1 MSQRAGIEAWYRF
14 CGSMNKIYF
23 MKFFYSEHWW
33 HCRVIFRYDYIR
45 NHTFE
50 CPNIKMSFMVSE
62 QPQNEAREA
71 IKIVLEEWYS
81 EPTF

>member
-1 MSQRAGIEAWYRF
+1 
-14 CGSMNKIYF
+14 
-23 MKFFYSEHWW
+23 
-33 HCRVIFRYDYIR
+33 
-45 NHTFE
+45 
-50 CPNIKMSFMVSE
+50 MSFMVSQ